1 MIAGPL
7 DRFWALSAQ
16 TLFDGLAARPAG
28 LSQTEAEKRLAQ
40 HGPNTVAEPP
50 RLNIVRKIGRRFVEP
65 LVAILLVAA
74 AISGATGDLGS
85 FGIIVTVVVLSI
97 TLDLVQEHRA
107 EHAAEALKRSV
118 AVHADVRRDGAVIS
132 IPGDRLVPG
141 DVVELRAGDL
151 VPADG
156 IVLESRNAHANEA
169 LMTGEPYPVDKR
181 PGPCEA
187 MTPPD
192 AFNALFAGT
201 SLVSGE
207 ALMLIVATG
216 KATRFGGI
224 AGALAAREPPT
235 AFERSIHRLGL
246 MILRLTIFLT
256 LFVLLMNLAFARPV
270 LESFLFAVAL
280 AVGLTPE
287 LLPMI
292 MTVTFAR
299 GALRMAQKR
308 VIVIK
313 LAAIHDLGA
322 MDVLCTDKTGTLTE
336 ARIALLRHPGPD
348 RIDSERVLLLAAL
361 NSRFETGIRSP
372 LDEAIASHAAKVSF
386 EGWSKLDELPFDFE
400 RRRVSMLVEKGH
412 ARMLIVKGAVEEI
425 LVRAVS
431 VDGADGSVL
440 PLDGSRRTALLEI
453 EHDEAAQGNRVLA
466 VAWKPIP
473 ADRTQL
479 VPKDECDLIVSGF
492 CVFVDPP
499 KADAAEAVA
508 RLGKAG
514 VRVKIL
520 SGDGAAVVRHLAAV
534 LRMPARGLITG
545 AEAAELSDAA
555 LAARVDD
562 VDLYARIAPDQK
574 TRIVLALRQR
584 GHTIG
589 FLGDGVND
597 APAIYA
603 ADVGLSVE
611 GATDVA
617 REAADMIMLVRN
629 LDVLADSVEEGR
641 RTFVN
646 ILKYVRMA
654 TSSNFGNMLSMA
666 LASIFLP
673 FLPLMPIQVLLN
685 NLLYDLSEI
694 GIPFDR
700 VEAAEVARPRAWDM
714 GEILRFTAVMGTLS
728 SLFDMAT
735 FAILVFVFG
744 AAPELFRTAWFLESI
759 ATQILVI
766 FIIRTY
772 APVWTSRPHPVLITT
787 SLAALAGAPVL
798 VLSPIAAS
806 LGFVPVPGA
815 LAATIVVIILAY
827 LACAE
832 FAKRWVDRPKVRIRG
847 GAFGLHHGINFP
859 EP

>member
-1 MIAGPL
+1 MIDGL
-7 DRFWALSAQ
+7 IDRFWTLSAQ
-16 TLFDGLAARPAG
+16 TLCDRLSTRPAG
-28 LSQTEAEKRLAQ
+28 LSRSEAKERFARYG
-40 HGPNTVAEPP
+40 HNSVAEAP
-50 RLNIVRKIGRRFVEP
+50 RLDIVRKIGRRFAEP

-85 FGIIVTVVVLSI
+85 FAIIVTVIVLSI
-97 TLDLVQEHRA
+97 TLDLIQEHRA
-107 EHAAEALKRSV
+107 ERAAEALKRSV
-118 AVHADVRRDGAVIS
+118 AVHADVRRDGSVAS
-132 IPGDRLVPG
+132 IPVDQLVPG

-181 PGPCEA
+181 PGACEA
-187 MTPPD
+187 TTPSD
-192 AFNALFAGT
+192 AFDALFAGT

-207 ALMLIVATG
+207 AVMLVVATG

-224 AGALAAREPPT
+224 AAALAGREPPT

-292 MTVTFAR
+292 ITVTLAR
-299 GALRMAQKR
+299 GALRMARKR
-308 VIVIK
+308 VIVKK

-322 MDVLCTDKTGTLTE
+322 MDVLFTDKTGTLTE
-336 ARIALLRHPGPD
+336 ARIALLRHPGLD
-348 RIDSERVLLLAAL
+348 RVDSERTLMLAAL
-361 NSRFETGIRSP
+361 NSRLETGIRSP
-372 LDEAIASHAAKVSF
+372 LDEAIARHAAKIAFAV
-386 EGWSKLDELPFDFE
+386 WTKIDELPFDFE
-400 RRRVSMLVEKGH
+400 RRRVSVLAEKDR
-412 ARMLIVKGAVEEI
+412 ARMLIVKGAAEEI
-425 LVRAVS
+425 LARARS
-431 VDGADGSVL
+431 VEGANGCVL
-440 PLDGSRRTALLEI
+440 PLDDARRTALQEI
-453 EHDEAAQGNRVLA
+453 EREEAAQGNRVLA
-466 VAWKPIP
+466 VAWKPMP
-473 ADRTQL
+473 VDRAQL
-479 VPKDECDLIVSGF
+479 LPEDECDLTVSGF
-492 CVFVDPP
+492 CVFIDPP
-499 KADAAEAVA
+499 KSDAAEALA
-508 RLGKAG
+508 RLANLG
-514 VRVKIL
+514 VRIKIL
-520 SGDGAAVVRHLAAV
+520 SGDGAAVVRHLADV
-534 LRMPARGLITG
+534 LRVPARGLITG
-545 AEAAELSDAA
+545 AEVAELSDAA
-555 LAARVDD
+555 LAARMEE

-584 GHTIG
+584 GRTVG

-597 APAIYA
+597 APAIHA

-617 REAADMIMLVRN
+617 REAADMIMLVRD
-629 LDVLADSVEEGR
+629 LDVLADGVEEGR
-641 RTFVN
+641 RTFAN

-673 FLPLMPIQVLLN
+673 FLPLTPIQVLLN
-685 NLLYDLSEI
+685 NLMYDLSEI

-728 SLFDMAT
+728 SVFDMAT
-735 FAILVFVFG
+735 FAILIFG
-744 AAPELFRTAWFLESI
+744 FAAPPELFRTAWFLESI

-766 FIIRTY
+766 FVIRTY
-772 APVWTSRPHPVLITT
+772 APVWTTRPHPVLIASSLTA
-787 SLAALAGAPVL
+787 LAAAPLL
-798 VLSPIAAS
+798 VVSPLAAS

-815 LAATIVVIILAY
+815 LIATIVVIIMVY

-832 FAKRWVDRPKVRIRG
+832 LAKRLVGRSTTSSV
-847 GAFGLHHGINFP
+847 F
-859 EP
+859 